1 MHPCD
6 QASWRLN
13 WESQRSRSA
22 SLRAGERLCGRLQPC
37 VGGGYVY
44 EREGKVSGWKTS
56 LLESLQ
62 QRAQRGRWHNWQQ
75 RVRKCNMEIQ

>member
-13 WESQRSRSA
+13 WESQRSRSD
-22 SLRAGERLCGRLQPC
+22 LLL
-37 VGGGYVY
+37 

-75 RVRKCNMEIQ
+75 RVPTRKFNELS